1 MKMKK
6 ILAVALSTVM
16 ILGMSSVV
24 MAKPSITTT
33 LDTNNVTASQGTVSV
48 SKDVDT
54 SNLPDEGVKGVEAL
68 KSIKA
73 GTTLAE
79 AMKAAGLDLTSIKIQ
94 SAENSKE
101 IKLEDLKA
109 LTTVVDLKIEGAE
122 PTEENPV
129 DVTFTVNN
137 ATDDI
142 DIYALHFCEEHGWE
156 LLETKAADAKNQVVA
171 PFHSAGGP
179 VALVYVDK
187 ADTTPDDKSPNT
199 K

>member
-1 MKMKK
+1 MRIKK
-6 ILAVALSTVM
+6 ILAVALSVSM
-16 ILGMSSVV
+16 LFGMSTMV
-24 MAKPSITTT
+24 MAKPSITTA
-33 LDTNNVTASQGTVSV
+33 LDTNNVSSSQGTVSV

-54 SNLPDEGVKGVEAL
+54 ANLPEEGKKGVEAL

-73 GTTLAE
+73 GTTLRE
-79 AMKAAGLDLTSIKIQ
+79 AMKAAGLDVETFTVQ
-94 SAENSKE
+94 SGSGKE

-109 LTTVVDLKIEGAE
+109 LTTVADFKIEGAE
-122 PTEENPV
+122 PSEENPV

-142 DIYALHFCEEHGWE
+142 EIYALYFCEEHGWE
-156 LLETKAADAKNQVVA
+156 LLETKTADAKNQVVA
-171 PFHSAGGP
+171 SFHSAGGP

-187 ADTTPDDKSPNT
+187 ADSSSDEKAPGT